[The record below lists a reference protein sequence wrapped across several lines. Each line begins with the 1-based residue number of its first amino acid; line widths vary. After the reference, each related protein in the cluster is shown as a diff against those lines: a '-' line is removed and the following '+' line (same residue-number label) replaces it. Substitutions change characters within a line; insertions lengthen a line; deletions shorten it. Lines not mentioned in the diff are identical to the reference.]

1 MNHQT
6 DGDFVTDV
14 YPTLSEEERVRVD
27 LAAAYHLIEH
37 FQMSDSIYTHISASV
52 PGDNEYFLI
61 NPYGTRFGE
70 VKASQLVMIDVDGK
84 IIDDPCNMGAN
95 PAGFTIHSAIHQART
110 DLKCALHTHTVAGVS
125 VSSLQTGIL
134 PINQWALQFYHGVS
148 RHKYEGIALNLEERE
163 RLVKDLGPSNKILI
177 LDNHG
182 LMTMG
187 KNVGEAFT
195 LMFNLERVCKVQMS
209 VLASGQPVNPIDSSV
224 CDLTYEQYLQFAEL
238 SQRDGFHVEWLA
250 YLRLLEKVSPSYKE

>member
-1 MNHQT
+1 MSQLSGT
-6 DGDFVTDV
+6 DFVTDI
-14 YPTLSEEERVRVD
+14 YPNLSEEERVRVD

-37 FQMSDSIYTHISASV
+37 FQMSDSIYTHISARV

-61 NPYGTRFGE
+61 NPYGTRFSE
-70 VKASQLVMIDVDGK
+70 VKASQLVTIDLDGK
-84 IIDDPCNMGAN
+84 IIDDPCQVGAN
-95 PAGFTIHSAIHQART
+95 PAGFTIHSAIHAARH

-125 VSSLQTGIL
+125 IASTQTGIL
-134 PINQWALQFYHGVS
+134 PINQWSLQFYHGVS
-148 RHKYEGIALNLEERE
+148 RHAYEGIALNLEERE
-163 RLVKDLGPSNKILI
+163 RLVNDLGSENKIMI

-187 KNVGEAFT
+187 ENVGEAFT

-209 VLASGQPVNPIDSSV
+209 VLASGQAVNQIDSSV
-224 CDLTYEQYLQFAEL
+224 CDLTYQQYKQFAEMSL
-238 SQRDGFHVEWLA
+238 RDGFHVEWLA

>member
-1 MNHQT
+1 MSHQLGT
-6 DGDFVTDV
+6 NFVTDV
-14 YPTLSEEERVRVD
+14 YPNLSEEERVRVD
-27 LAAAYHLIEH
+27 LAAAYHLIEY
-37 FQMSDSIYTHISASV
+37 FNMSDSIYTHISARF
-52 PGDNEYFLI
+52 PGENEYFLI
-61 NPYGTRFGE
+61 NPYGTRFSE
-70 VKASQLVMIDVDGK
+70 VKASELVMIDLNGE

-95 PAGFTIHSAIHQART
+95 PAGFTIHSAIHEARH
-110 DLKCALHTHTVAGVS
+110 DLKCALHTHTIAGVS
-125 VSSLQTGIL
+125 IASLQTAIL

-148 RHKYEGIALNLEERE
+148 RHAYEGIALNLEERE
-163 RLVKDLGPSNKILI
+163 RLVNDLGPENKVLI

-187 KNVGEAFT
+187 ENVGEAFT

-209 VLASGQPVNPIDSSV
+209 VLAGGQPVNTIDSNI
-224 CDLTYEQYLQFAEL
+224 CELTYQQYKQFAEM

>member
-1 MNHQT
+1 MSHPAES
-6 DGDFVTDV
+6 DFVTDI
-14 YPTLSEEERVRVD
+14 YPTLSDEARVRVD

-37 FQMSDSIYTHISASV
+37 FQMSDSIYTHISARV

-61 NPYGTRFGE
+61 NPYGTRFNE
-70 VKASQLVMIDVDGK
+70 VTASQLVTIDLEGN

-95 PAGFTIHSAIHQART
+95 PAGFTIHSAIHEARP

-125 VSSLQTGIL
+125 VSSMKMGIL

-148 RHKYEGIALNLEERE
+148 RHKYEGIALNLEERQ
-163 RLVKDLGPSNKILI
+163 RLVSDLGPENKVLI

-187 KNVGEAFT
+187 NDVGEAFT

-209 VLASGQPVNPIDSSV
+209 VLASAQPLIQPDPSV
-224 CDLTYEQYLQFAEL
+224 CDLTYQQYKQFAEL
-238 SQRDGFHVEWLA
+238 SQRGGFHVEWLA
-250 YLRLLEKVSPSYKE
+250 YLRLLEKVSPSYKD